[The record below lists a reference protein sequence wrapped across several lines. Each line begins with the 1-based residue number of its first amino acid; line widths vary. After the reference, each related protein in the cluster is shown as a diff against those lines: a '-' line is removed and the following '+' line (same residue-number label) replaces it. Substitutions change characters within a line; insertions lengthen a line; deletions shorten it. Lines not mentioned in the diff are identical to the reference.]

1 MKLGYKELSG
11 HIEENPSPVYL
22 FSGQE
27 NFLKEE
33 LLRKLISKFSL
44 GFNLD
49 VLYGGES
56 SGEDIVSRALTFPFG
71 TSRRLVV
78 VRSAEQ
84 LLDVDRER
92 ILSYIENPSPDTLL
106 ILVAEVKSGSD
117 RFFSK
122 VAEVSV
128 EIDFRTMYENEV
140 VPWLVSRARALGKRL
155 TPKAAYELKE
165 LAGRDLRLLA
175 NELEKLSIEVGERKE
190 IKLEDVQTLAGGSR
204 VNTTFELVDAIGR
217 KRRNLALRILSSLIQ
232 QGKAAP
238 EIIGLL
244 AWQFRRLWRV
254 KIYVE
259 KGMQLHEI
267 AKVLKIPGFHTR
279 GLIAQAGKFSHEKLR
294 ESFTALLE
302 TDVKTKSGE
311 APAIALEL
319 LIVRLCQG

>member
-1 MKLGYKELSG
+1 MRLDYKKLLQ

-33 LLRKLISKFSL
+33 LLRKLISKFNP

-71 TSRRLVV
+71 VSRRLVV
-78 VRSAEQ
+78 VKSAEQ
-84 LLDVDRER
+84 LPDADRKK
-92 ILSYIENPSPDTLL
+92 ILSYIENPSPDTLF
-106 ILVAEVKSGSD
+106 ILMAEVKSGSD

-122 VAEVSV
+122 VAEAGV
-128 EIDFRTMYENEV
+128 EIDFRAMYENEV
-140 VPWLVSRARALGKRL
+140 APWLVSRARALGKRL

-165 LAGRDLRLLA
+165 RAGRDLRLLA
-175 NELEKLSIEVGERKE
+175 NELEKLSTEVGERGE
-190 IKLEDVQTLAGGSR
+190 IKLEDVQTLAGESK
-204 VNTTFELVDAIGR
+204 VNTAFELVDAIGR
-217 KRRNLALRILSSLIQ
+217 KKRNLGLRILSSLIQ
-232 QGKAAP
+232 RGKTAP
-238 EIIGLL
+238 EIVGLL
-244 AWQFRRLWRV
+244 AWQLRRVWRA
-254 KIYVE
+254 KSYIE
-259 KGMQLHEI
+259 KGMKLDEI
-267 AKVLKIPGFHTR
+267 SKALKIPRFHTR

-294 ESFTALLE
+294 EGFTALLE

-319 LIVRLCQG
+319 LIIRLCQE